1 MHKNYFNFALII
13 LAAVTLHFIIFLNPA
28 GAGGPA
34 GVLTETA
41 GEALKAPG
49 GEKIKISVW
58 DFPRI
63 TLPKKANDRFLW
75 LREICDEFERLNPEV
90 RVDITKLTWNQGGE
104 KIKIAVFAGVPPD
117 ISSSDLPLK
126 YIENGL
132 IEPVDDYITGE
143 DKTDYFQSALDSFKI
158 NGKTYGFAWAQKTD
172 YIYLNKALFQK
183 AGVALPEN
191 GMWSLAEF
199 RDKMKKISAAL
210 NIKPFAF
217 SVEREQ
223 TSELPFLFMYGGGYL
238 NFKDSSGGVKL
249 LHDFIYAD
257 KISPIETGGLKTR
270 DNWLDFKEKQI
281 VAAAPFGIWAMPAL
295 KKDPKIE
302 FDIAQYPYIDETAR
316 GREGEINGGAKPLP
330 RLSFSSV
337 IGYYVFR
344 QKEPVK
350 RDYCIK
356 LARFITGSQNQKVIK
371 YYGQFP
377 TRKSAAMVYDDDPLM
392 KKAFALFEYARP
404 ALVHDDL
411 ARIDEHIKS
420 ACQKILLNGSM
431 SAEEIGGRVLEISS
445 YISGLTAGA
454 NKSPARGAA
463 SSDNEKG
470 EAASKVNRDDYIFKT
485 RLFNFISF
493 ILFIAAAAYLLYY
506 KKLPGDFIK
515 NRWAYFFMAPAAAVF
530 IVFFILPV
538 IRGVLISFQNY
549 SFGCGW
555 FDNFCGLSNYVY
567 ALNDKV
573 FLKSALNTFLYAAI
587 VVPSNIAI
595 ALILSVLIYR
605 LSERAQ
611 TWFKGAFY
619 LPGVVSIVTLS
630 IVWRYIFDF
639 KSGVLNAL
647 LAQFGAGPVGW
658 LTTEE
663 MSLYS
668 IIIFTILKGPGG
680 ALLIYL
686 TALCNIPKD
695 YFEAASVDGAGP
707 VKTFVKI
714 TFPLLMPQTM
724 FLAISLT
731 IDAMQVFAPVML
743 LTEGGPA
750 NSSEVVMHRV
760 YKEAFNNL
768 NMGAASAMSVLL
780 FMVILAAS
788 VLQYKYFKYDY

>member
-1 MHKNYFNFALII
+1 
-13 LAAVTLHFIIFLNPA
+13 
-28 GAGGPA
+28 
-34 GVLTETA
+34 
-41 GEALKAPG
+41 
-49 GEKIKISVW
+49 
-58 DFPRI
+58 
-63 TLPKKANDRFLW
+63 
-75 LREICDEFERLNPEV
+75 
-90 RVDITKLTWNQGGE
+90 
-104 KIKIAVFAGVPPD
+104 
-117 ISSSDLPLK
+117 
-126 YIENGL
+126 
-132 IEPVDDYITGE
+132 
-143 DKTDYFQSALDSFKI
+143 
-158 NGKTYGFAWAQKTD
+158 
-172 YIYLNKALFQK
+172 
-183 AGVALPEN
+183 
-191 GMWSLAEF
+191 
-199 RDKMKKISAAL
+199 
-210 NIKPFAF
+210 
-217 SVEREQ
+217 
-223 TSELPFLFMYGGGYL
+223 
-238 NFKDSSGGVKL
+238 
-249 LHDFIYAD
+249 
-257 KISPIETGGLKTR
+257 
-270 DNWLDFKEKQI
+270 
-281 VAAAPFGIWAMPAL
+281 VAASPFGIWAMPAL
-295 KKDPKIE
+295 KKDQKIE
-302 FDIAQYPYIDETAR
+302 FDIAQYPYADEITGTA
-316 GREGEINGGAKPLP
+316 GDSSVSSSGNSNGVSLKSSPA
-330 RLSFSSV
+330 LSLSSV

-344 QKEPVK
+344 QKDPIK

-356 LARFITGSQNQKVIK
+356 LARFITDSNNQKVIK

-377 TRKSAAMVYDDDPLM
+377 TRKSAASIYDDDPLM

-404 ALVHDDL
+404 AIVHADL
-411 ARIDEHIKS
+411 ARIDEYIKS
-420 ACQKILLNGSM
+420 ACQRILLDGSM
-431 SAEEIGGRVLEISS
+431 KSGEIEVRVLEIGF
-445 YISGLTAGA
+445 YISTLTAGL
-454 NKSPARGAA
+454 NKAQHPGAA
-463 SSDNEKG
+463 SGENEKG
-470 EAASKVNRDDYIFKT
+470 AAAQKVNKFDYIFKT
-485 RLFNFISF
+485 GLFNMISF
-493 ILFIAAAAYLLYY
+493 LIFMVAAAYLIYY
-506 KKLPGDFIK
+506 KKMPGDFIK
-515 NRWAYFFMAPAAAVF
+515 NRWAYFFMAPAIAVF

-549 SFGCGW
+549 SFGGGW
-555 FDNFCGLSNYVY
+555 LDNFCGLNNYAY

-595 ALILSVLIYR
+595 ALLLSVLIYR

-707 VKTFVKI
+707 LKTFVKI